1 MTSSQSIYLGVD
13 PTAKGLHIGHLVACR
28 VLKRFHDMGVKCIA
42 LVGGAT
48 ALIGDPSFKVQERS
62 ILSAEDVQE
71 NVKEIQKDM
80 EHVLGS
86 GGDDHLLFVNNYDW
100 YKEMNVIDFLRD
112 VGKNMRVQSMLA
124 KDSVSKRI
132 NSENSMSFA
141 EFAYQCLQSND
152 FLHLHQRFGCICQV
166 GGSDQWGNI
175 TSGIDFVK
183 RVTSHSVHGITVPL
197 LTNSQGHKFGK
208 SEGNAVWIDKTR
220 TSNHDFY
227 QFFLRTDDVDLPS
240 LLRVLTDIP
249 QERID
254 ELLAEHAK
262 CPEKREAQTVLAE
275 EVMIATRS
283 QEDLRR
289 AKLCAELLFGERD
302 DLTVEMLRDVMDELP
317 LTTLSAQEM
326 LGKPVTDFLLAMQFA
341 DSKKAAKRL
350 IAGGGV
356 RLNGKVVQQ
365 PSHVVNKSDLLDGC
379 ILPLRVGKRT
389 RKFAILH

>member
-1 MTSSQSIYLGVD
+1 MQAFQYLKNRGLIYQTSQLVEEALKTMTSSQSIYLGVD

-208 SEGNAVWIDKTR
+208 SEGNAVWIDKAR
-220 TSNHDFY
+220 TSN
-227 QFFLRTDDVDLPS
+227 V
-240 LLRVLTDIP
+240 LL
-249 QERID
+249 
-254 ELLAEHAK
+254 
-262 CPEKREAQTVLAE
+262 TVLSSVARLLPVLPAHRRRGSAVAASRAHRHPAGEHRRAAGGACEVSGE
-275 EVMIATRS
+275 EGGADGARRGGDDRHQVGRGSATR
-283 QEDLRR
+283 QAVRGAALRR
-289 AKLCAELLFGERD
+289 AR
-302 DLTVEMLRDVMDELP
+302 
-317 LTTLSAQEM
+317 
-326 LGKPVTDFLLAMQFA
+326 
-341 DSKKAAKRL
+341 
-350 IAGGGV
+350 
-356 RLNGKVVQQ
+356 
-365 PSHVVNKSDLLDGC
+365 
-379 ILPLRVGKRT
+379 
-389 RKFAILH
+389 